1 MADVTS
7 WTDPAEEPSDTPV
20 TGRRVRSFVSPGPVE
35 VDARNLRGDVTPAT
49 GPIHRAQVTL
59 TPRSPAG
66 ADLAERAEVHL
77 DQGRLTVDAS
87 AEVGAEVGQRLG
99 AALQA
104 LLAPGQEEAFAE
116 RVAAGVEDV
125 VAVSAGEAAMLDVE
139 VMVPE
144 HSRVVLSTGIGTV
157 TVLGEL
163 ARCEARSGTGQLHVQ
178 RAAVESTRLSTG
190 TGRIVLGATRGFVTA
205 NTGTGG
211 IDVVRAEGRSRL
223 TAGVGDIRIA
233 RAASGLIDARTGL
246 GAVEVAVPRGT
257 AVLLDIATGDG
268 QRDVRLDAARPRGP
282 VAVGVLQVVL
292 VRQSGGV
299 PCRV

>member
-7 WTDPAEEPSDTPV
+7 WTDPAEEPSDTPA

-35 VDARNLRGDVTPAT
+35 VDARILRGDVTLAT
-49 GPIHRAQVTL
+49 GPIDRAQVTL

-87 AEVGAEVGQRLG
+87 AEGGAEVGQRLG

-125 VAVSAGEAAMLDVE
+125 VAVSEGEAAMLDLE

-144 HSRVVLSTGIGTV
+144 HSRAVLSTGIG
-157 TVLGEL
+157 
-163 ARCEARSGTGQLHVQ
+163 
-178 RAAVESTRLSTG
+178 
-190 TGRIVLGATRGFVTA
+190 
-205 NTGTGG
+205 TGTGG

-257 AVLLDIATGDG
+257 AVLLDLATGDG
-268 QRDVRLDAARPRGP
+268 QRDVRLDAAGQRGP
-282 VAVGVLQVVL
+282 VAHVPELKGRSGKGDARVVRL
-292 VRQSGGV
+292 D
-299 PCRV
+299 P

>member
-1 MADVTS
+1 M
-7 WTDPAEEPSDTPV
+7 
-20 TGRRVRSFVSPGPVE
+20 
-35 VDARNLRGDVTPAT
+35 
-49 GPIHRAQVTL
+49 
-59 TPRSPAG
+59 
-66 ADLAERAEVHL
+66 
-77 DQGRLTVDAS
+77 
-87 AEVGAEVGQRLG
+87 
-99 AALQA
+99 
-104 LLAPGQEEAFAE
+104 
-116 RVAAGVEDV
+116 AAGVEDV

-233 RAASGLIDARTGL
+233 RAASGLIDVRTGL

-257 AVLLDIATGDG
+257 AVLLDLATGTDCG
-268 QRDVRLDAARPRGP
+268 TCGWTPPGS
-282 VAVGVLQVVL
+282 VAP
-292 VRQSGGV
+292 S
-299 PCRV
+299 PTCWS

>member
-1 MADVTS
+1 M
-7 WTDPAEEPSDTPV
+7 
-20 TGRRVRSFVSPGPVE
+20 
-35 VDARNLRGDVTPAT
+35 
-49 GPIHRAQVTL
+49 
-59 TPRSPAG
+59 
-66 ADLAERAEVHL
+66 
-77 DQGRLTVDAS
+77 
-87 AEVGAEVGQRLG
+87 
-99 AALQA
+99 
-104 LLAPGQEEAFAE
+104 
-116 RVAAGVEDV
+116 
-125 VAVSAGEAAMLDVE
+125 AVSEGEAAMLDVE

-163 ARCEARSGTGQLHVQ
+163 ARCEARSGTGQPHVQ

-233 RAASGLIDARTGL
+233 RAASGLIDARTGQ

-257 AVLLDIATGDG
+257 AVLLDLATGDG
-268 QRDVRLDAARPRGP
+268 LRDVRLDAAEQRGP
-282 VAVGVLQVVL
+282 VAVGEPQVVL
-292 VRQSGGV
+292 GRRSGGV
-299 PCRV
+299 ACRA

>member
-7 WTDPAEEPSDTPV
+7 WTDPAEEPSDTPA

-35 VDARNLRGDVTPAT
+35 VDARILRGDVTLAT
-49 GPIHRAQVTL
+49 GPIDRAQVTL
-59 TPRSPAG
+59 TPRSPAEV
-66 ADLAERAEVHL
+66 DLAERAEVHL

-87 AEVGAEVGQRLG
+87 AEVGQRLG

-125 VAVSAGEAAMLDVE
+125 VAVSEGEATMLDVE
-139 VMVPE
+139 VMEPE

-163 ARCEARSGTGQLHVQ
+163 ARCEARS
-178 RAAVESTRLSTG
+178 
-190 TGRIVLGATRGFVTA
+190 
-205 NTGTGG
+205 
-211 IDVVRAEGRSRL
+211 RL

-233 RAASGLIDARTGL
+233 RAASGLIDVRTGL

-257 AVLLDIATGDG
+257 AVLLDLATGTDCG
-268 QRDVRLDAARPRGP
+268 TCGWTPPGS
-282 VAVGVLQVVL
+282 VAPPPTCW
-292 VRQSGGV
+292 S
-299 PCRV
+299 